1 MRSLNPHAPSD
12 VVLEFEP
19 QEPAAVAAAVERA
32 GAAQAGW
39 AAAPAAARG
48 DALGAVADELQARAG
63 EVADLIVREVG
74 KPIVEARGEVGRALR
89 VLRYYAQ
96 MVLLPDGETYPS
108 SDGRSWLMVRR
119 RPLGVCGLVTPWNF
133 PLAIPMWKAAPALA
147 FGNTVVLKPAPQSAA
162 LGVLVSELLSRHLP
176 NGCCQLVLGDA
187 EAGSALVE
195 HDGVA
200 AISFTGSV
208 AVGRRVAAAAAARGA
223 RVQCEMG
230 GLNPSV
236 VLADADLPVAARTI
250 AAAAMGY
257 AGQKCTATS
266 RIVVE
271 RAVAGPFREALVEA
285 VRGLAVVDPSSE
297 DCVVGPVIEAAA
309 RAGALD
315 AVGRA
320 GGRVLAGGD
329 ALDRDGFYL
338 APTVVEIDDPGSVLA
353 REEVF
358 GPVAAMIVADGA
370 DDAVRIAN
378 ATRYGLSGAIFTQD
392 LSRAM
397 GFADRLQ
404 AGLVRVNAPTS
415 GVDFHAPFGGI
426 RDSSY
431 GPREQGMAARD
442 SFTETHTLL
451 ISP

>member
-32 GAAQAGW
+32 RAAQPEW
-39 AAAPAAARG
+39 ASAPAATRG
-48 DALGAVADELQARAG
+48 DALGAVADELEARAA
-63 EVADLIVREVG
+63 EVGDLIVREVG
-74 KPIVEARGEVGRALR
+74 KPILEARGEVGRALR

-162 LGVLVSELLSRHLP
+162 LGVLVGELLSRHLP
-176 NGCCQLVLGDA
+176 EGCCELVLGDA
-187 EAGSALVE
+187 DAGRALVG
-195 HDGVA
+195 HDDVA
-200 AISFTGSV
+200 AVSFTGSV
-208 AVGRRVAAAAAARGA
+208 AVGRQVAAAAAARGA

-236 VLADADLPVAARTI
+236 VLADADLGAAANTI
-250 AAAAMGY
+250 AGAAMGY

-285 VRGLAVVDPSSE
+285 VRALAVLDPFSE
-297 DCVVGPVIEAAA
+297 DCVVGPVIEDAA
-309 RAGALD
+309 RAGALA
-315 AVGRA
+315 AVERA
-320 GGRVLAGGD
+320 GGKVLAGG
-329 ALDRDGFYL
+329 APLDDDGFYL

-353 REEVF
+353 RQEVF
-358 GPVAAMIVADGA
+358 GPVAALIVADDA

-378 ATRYGLSGAIFTQD
+378 ATRYGLSGAIFTND
-392 LSRAM
+392 LARAM
-397 GFADRLQ
+397 GFADRLE

-426 RDSSY
+426 GDSSY

-442 SFTETHTLL
+442 AFTETHTLL

>member
-1 MRSLNPHAPSD
+1 VRSVNPHAPSD
-12 VVLEFEP
+12 VVVEFEP
-19 QEPAAVAAAVERA
+19 AEAAAVARAVERA
-32 GAAQAGW
+32 RAAQPAW

-48 DALGAVADELQARAG
+48 DALEAVAGELESRAG

-74 KPIVEARGEVGRALR
+74 KPIREARGEVGRALR

-96 MVLLPDGETYPS
+96 MVLAPDGETYPS
-108 SDGRSWLMVRR
+108 ADGRSWLMVRR

-147 FGNTVVLKPAPQSAA
+147 FGNTVVLKPAPQSAG
-162 LGVLVSELLSRHLP
+162 LGVLVAELLAHHLP
-176 NGCCQLVLGDA
+176 EGCCELVLGDA
-187 EAGSALVE
+187 EAGRALVE
-195 HDGVA
+195 HDDVSA
-200 AISFTGSV
+200 VSFTGSV
-208 AVGRRVAAAAAARGA
+208 AVGRQVAATAAARGA

-236 VLADADLPVAARTI
+236 VLADADLGAAARTI
-250 AAAAMGY
+250 AGAAMGY

-285 VRGLAVVDPSSE
+285 VRGLAVVDPASE
-297 DCVVGPVIEAAA
+297 DCVVGPVIEESA
-309 RAGALD
+309 RAGALA
-315 AVGRA
+315 AVERS
-320 GGRVLAGGD
+320 GGRVLAGGE
-329 ALDRDGFYL
+329 ALREDGFYV
-338 APTVVEIDDPGSVLA
+338 APTLVEIDDPGSVLA

-358 GPVAAMIVADGA
+358 GPVAAVIAADDA

-397 GFADRLQ
+397 GFADRLE

-431 GPREQGMAARD
+431 GPREQGLAARD